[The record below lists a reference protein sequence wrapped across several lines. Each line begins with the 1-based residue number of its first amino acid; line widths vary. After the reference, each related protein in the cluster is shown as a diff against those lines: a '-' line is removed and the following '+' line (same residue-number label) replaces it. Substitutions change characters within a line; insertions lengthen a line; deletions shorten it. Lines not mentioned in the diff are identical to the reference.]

1 MSRFSSAEVSLDAA
15 ETRVQLQE
23 VPGPGGLAEAGT
35 ENAPAWELIG
45 AGRYMPRR
53 IRGSFRGRELG

>member
-1 MSRFSSAEVSLDAA
+1 LSLWHDEVTLTSDSAVVRAA
-15 ETRVQLQE
+15 PETTLSNPETDVL
-23 VPGPGGLAEAGT
+23 
-35 ENAPAWELIG
+35 AWEQIE

>member
-1 MSRFSSAEVSLDAA
+1 MSVIGSRQDLRSALLPEI
-15 ETRVQLQE
+15 
-23 VPGPGGLAEAGT
+23 PGE
-35 ENAPAWELIG
+35 APADEFAAWEQID

>member
-1 MSRFSSAEVSLDAA
+1 MSTT
-15 ETRVQLQE
+15 ETRGEREE
-23 VPGPGGLAEAGT
+23 VPVPRDFPEAVGA
-35 ENAPAWELIG
+35 NAPAWEMVG

>member
-1 MSRFSSAEVSLDAA
+1 MHKPKRSVENEREAQPARSPVGDA
-15 ETRVQLQE
+15 
-23 VPGPGGLAEAGT
+23 P
-35 ENAPAWELIG
+35 PAWEAVE

>member
-1 MSRFSSAEVSLDAA
+1 MSQLDDIRDAD
-15 ETRVQLQE
+15 EIENPPWQLIE
-23 VPGPGGLAEAGT
+23 
-35 ENAPAWELIG
+35 

>member
-1 MSRFSSAEVSLDAA
+1 MGLSKSTRRETKHEEELTAQLSAEV
-15 ETRVQLQE
+15 EGV
-23 VPGPGGLAEAGT
+23 
-35 ENAPAWELIG
+35 AWELVD